1 MRRFQPQA
9 ECDRL
14 LHFLRQRMIRDV
26 TLDGVARPS
35 LGPASMPGPMLALV
49 PAPMLP
55 AGGVARMP
63 AKSPP
68 AAAESVWT
76 VENARVLE
84 ALAHPALRASAPE
97 LAQGLRET
105 VLALG
110 AEGMAARRWLPP
122 VLEIRSDD
130 PRAFEVVTG
139 TSRFTGDLSRGLV
152 IESLCDGDAPDAEAA
167 RHTGNLVEF
176 RLGRRAHCL
185 DVEDSIADC
194 GLRRSEDGVVLFHES
209 RLAVPGGP
217 GLSGLLRR
225 GRPRPVGTLRYEYA
239 LRAGDPVLRLTVTLR
254 AEPGLQLRAVRVTTA
269 WDELS
274 LSPLRRGVLGGRDG
288 ALSQHALP
296 ASGHAS
302 LRLHAGPLDHLAVA
316 GRGDVADGAH
326 ALHAR
331 PRTPATVASVTA
343 HTDGEGR
350 LHWLLIR
357 HGAASLAGG
366 ESFVV
371 REDRLQLAGAATGMA
386 QALRAMAPDVATAG
400 RDPSPPEEPAAAL
413 AAVAATLLL
422 APPETGVE
430 ERAAL
435 LSWCQAHLD
444 PLLEQAPGL
453 PTRSLCDLVLALD
466 SLARLPGGESRRD
479 LLKAPVRAL
488 LARQAEGEEGIFAEG
503 PGQDGQD
510 AGTPSMASHAAGLLA
525 LSRLALL
532 DPSWPNLGDA
542 LARGVAALRLG
553 AMDLPGRAAPLET
566 ILIRRRCSDGPW
578 QRSGVVSAEECGLLL
593 RALTALDLV
602 AEEGRLELTE
612 ALRERAGVMIGQGQ
626 RVLRGLL
633 WDHGPDGLEAKV
645 SAFGSS
651 RAGLGHGRAQAALL
665 LALLPP
671 EREIAARRP
680 ERALEGAPGPERA
693 AERAGTVPEAAG
705 YC

>member
-14 LHFLRQRMIRDV
+14 LHFLRHRMIRDV

-35 LGPASMPGPMLALV
+35 LDPAPVPGPMLALASGPV
-49 PAPMLP
+49 PPTTGA
-55 AGGVARMP
+55 AHMP
-63 AKSPP
+63 VKSPP
-68 AAAESVWT
+68 AAAGSVWT
-76 VENARVLE
+76 VDNARVLE

-97 LAQGLRET
+97 LVQGLRET

-110 AEGMAARRWLPP
+110 ADGMAARRWLPP
-122 VLEIRSDD
+122 VLEVRSDD

-194 GLRRSEDGVVLFHES
+194 GLRRTADGVVLFHES

-217 GLSGLLRR
+217 GLRGLLRR
-225 GRPRPVGTLRYEYA
+225 GRPRPVGMLRYEYA

-254 AEPGLQLRAVRVTTA
+254 AEPGIQLRAVRVTTA

-288 ALSQHALP
+288 ALSRHALP
-296 ASGHAS
+296 AGGNAS
-302 LRLHAGPLDHLAVA
+302 LRLHAGALDHLAVA
-316 GRGDVADGAH
+316 GHGDAARGAH

-331 PRTPATVASVTA
+331 PRTPTTVASVTA
-343 HTDGEGR
+343 HTDGAGR
-350 LHWLLIR
+350 LHWLLVR
-357 HGAASLAGG
+357 HGIASLAGG

-371 REDRLQLAGAATGMA
+371 REDRLQLAGTAEGVA
-386 QALRAMAPDVATAG
+386 QAVRAMAPGATAG

-413 AAVAATLLL
+413 LAVAATLLL
-422 APPETGVE
+422 APPETGAE

-435 LSWCQAHLD
+435 LSWCQAHLG
-444 PLLEQAPGL
+444 PLLEQAHGL

-479 LLKAPVRAL
+479 LLREPVRAL
-488 LARQAEGEEGIFAEG
+488 LARQADGEEGIFAEG
-503 PGQDGQD
+503 PGQDGQG
-510 AGTPSMASHAAGLLA
+510 AGALSMASHAAGLLA

-532 DPSWPNLGDA
+532 DPSWPGLGDA

-553 AMDLPGRAAPLET
+553 AMDLPGRTAPLET

-593 RALTALDLV
+593 RALAVLDLV
-602 AEEGRLELTE
+602 AEEGRLELSE
-612 ALRERAGVMIGQGQ
+612 ALRERAGVMTGQGR

-633 WDHGPDGLEAKV
+633 WDHGPDGLEARV
-645 SAFGSS
+645 SALGHV

-671 EREIAARRP
+671 EPEIAARRP
-680 ERALEGAPGPERA
+680 ERAVAGLPGAERDT
-693 AERAGTVPEAAG
+693 ERAGAVPAAAG

>member
-9 ECDRL
+9 ECNRL

-26 TLDGVARPS
+26 TLDGVVRPS
-35 LGPASMPGPMLALV
+35 LTPSLALV
-49 PAPMLP
+49 SGPVPP
-55 AGGVARMP
+55 AGGTPRPP
-63 AKSPP
+63 AQSPP
-68 AAAESVWT
+68 AAAGSVWT
-76 VENARVLE
+76 VDHARVLE
-84 ALAHPALRASAPE
+84 ALAHPALRAAAPE
-97 LAQGLRET
+97 LARGLRDT

-110 AEGMAARRWLPP
+110 EDGMASRRRLPP
-122 VLEIRSDD
+122 MLEIRSDD

-152 IESLCDGDAPDAEAA
+152 IESLCDSDAPDAEAA

-176 RLGRRAHCL
+176 RLGRRVHCL

-194 GLRRSEDGVVLFHES
+194 GLRRTEDGVVLFHES

-217 GLSGLLRR
+217 GLRGLLRR
-225 GRPRPVGTLRYEYA
+225 GQPRPVGTLRYEYA
-239 LRAGDPVLRLTVTLR
+239 LRAGEPVLRLTVTLR
-254 AEPGLQLRAVRVTTA
+254 AESGLQLRAVRVTTA

-274 LSPLRRGVLGGRDG
+274 LSPMRRGVIGGRDG
-288 ALSQHALP
+288 ALSRHALP
-296 ASGHAS
+296 ATGGAS
-302 LRLHAGPLDHLAVA
+302 LRLHVGPLDHLAVTGHGGAA
-316 GRGDVADGAH
+316 GAGGAH

-331 PRTPATVASVTA
+331 PRVPGTVASVTA
-343 HTDGEGR
+343 HTDGAGR
-350 LHWLLIR
+350 LHWLLVR
-357 HGAASLAGG
+357 HGIASLAGG

-371 REDRLQLAGAATGMA
+371 REDRLQLTGTAEGVA
-386 QALRAMAPDVATAG
+386 QAARAMAPGAALAG

-413 AAVAATLLL
+413 LAVAATLLL

-430 ERAAL
+430 EREAL
-435 LSWCQAHLD
+435 LSWCHAHLA

-466 SLARLPGGESRRD
+466 SLARLPGGEARRD
-479 LLKAPVRAL
+479 LLREPVRAL

-503 PGQDGQD
+503 AGQEGE
-510 AGTPSMASHAAGLLA
+510 ALSMVSHAAGLLA
-525 LSRLALL
+525 LARLALL
-532 DPSWPNLGDA
+532 DPSWPGLGDA

-553 AMDLPGRAAPLET
+553 AMDLPGRATPLET

-593 RALTALDLV
+593 RALAALSLV
-602 AEEGRLELTE
+602 AEEGRLELSE
-612 ALRERAGVMIGQGQ
+612 ALRERAGVMIGQAQ

-633 WDHGPDGLEAKV
+633 WDHGPDGLEARV
-645 SAFGSS
+645 SALGNS
-651 RAGLGHGRAQAALL
+651 RAGLGHGRSQAALL

-671 EREIAARRP
+671 EPEIALRQP
-680 ERALEGAPGPERA
+680 ERAAARASGPERA
-693 AERAGTVPEAAG
+693 EATPVASG

>member
-35 LGPASMPGPMLALV
+35 LGPASMPGPMLALASGPV
-49 PAPMLP
+49 PP
-55 AGGVARMP
+55 AGAARMP

-110 AEGMAARRWLPP
+110 ADGMAARRWLPP
-122 VLEIRSDD
+122 VLEVRSDD

-152 IESLCDGDAPDAEAA
+152 IESLCDGDAPDVEAA

-176 RLGRRAHCL
+176 RQGRRAHCL

-194 GLRRSEDGVVLFHES
+194 GLRRTADGVVLFHES

-254 AEPGLQLRAVRVTTA
+254 AEPGIQLRAVRVTTA

-288 ALSQHALP
+288 ALSRHALP
-296 ASGHAS
+296 AGGGAA
-302 LRLHAGPLDHLAVA
+302 LRLHDGPLDHLAVA
-316 GRGDVADGAH
+316 GHGDAADGAH

-343 HTDGEGR
+343 HTDGAGR
-350 LHWLLIR
+350 LHWLLVR
-357 HGAASLAGG
+357 HGIASLAGG

-371 REDRLQLAGAATGMA
+371 QEDRLQLTGTAEGVA
-386 QALRAMAPDVATAG
+386 QAVRTMAPDGTMAG

-413 AAVAATLLL
+413 LAVAATLLL
-422 APPETGVE
+422 APPETGAE
-430 ERAAL
+430 ERATL
-435 LSWCQAHLD
+435 LSWCQAHLGS
-444 PLLEQAPGL
+444 LLEQAPGL

-466 SLARLPGGESRRD
+466 ALARLPGGESRRD
-479 LLKAPVRAL
+479 LLREPVRTL
-488 LARQAEGEEGIFAEG
+488 LARQADGEEGIFAEG
-503 PGQDGQD
+503 PGQDGQA
-510 AGTPSMASHAAGLLA
+510 AGTLSMASHAAGLLA

-532 DPSWPNLGDA
+532 DPSWPGLGDA

-553 AMDLPGRAAPLET
+553 AMDLPGRTAPLET

-602 AEEGRLELTE
+602 AEEGRLELSE

-633 WDHGPDGLEAKV
+633 WDHGPDGLEAKG
-645 SAFGSS
+645 SALGNA

-671 EREIAARRP
+671 EPEIAACRP
-680 ERALEGAPGPERA
+680 ERAVTGVPGPERA
-693 AERAGTVPEAAG
+693 VERAGTVPVAAG